1 MATLPENNATCSW
14 DEGIYQLEATDPVEG
29 GASGVANRQ
38 ARELALRTRNLHNR
52 LEETESK
59 LEDVETG
66 ETAVSTVRG
75 GVSEEYNTLLKLRN
89 WVNQQLQALG
99 GGEELTGAAVR
110 DLLQTLAG
118 DARLDAAYIKNLPDA
133 GGGEELTG
141 VAVRNLLQTL
151 TGDARLDAT
160 YIKNIATQITAFVVR
175 DLLQTLTGNARLDA
189 AYVKNIQAQL
199 DVVRS
204 IGWAAGYS
212 TKDNKP
218 CRSIH
223 WEHTTPAGSSPIL
236 EVEHSSL
243 ADASSTFANRVVSQ
257 LLFNKKIAEIES
269 RLTALGG

>member
-118 DARLDAAYIKNLPDA
+118 DARLDA
-133 GGGEELTG
+133 
-141 VAVRNLLQTL
+141 
-151 TGDARLDAT
+151 T

-204 IGWAAGYS
+204 IEWAAGYS

-223 WEHTTPAGSSPIL
+223 WEHTTPTGSSPIL